1 MSTSR
6 EKKRPRQNV
15 GNESQAKRRRTTSL
29 LKLLQDHVEEKSRR
43 LGSAL
48 TLMLKVLPN
57 DDSANDAHEFIDARK
72 SFLELIVNDAPVSED
87 AEVFEIKLD
96 AVFPDEITSHVKPSE

>member
-1 MSTSR
+1 MSI

-15 GNESQAKRRRTTSL
+15 GNESQAKRRRTTSP
-29 LKLLQDHVEEKSRR
+29 LKFLQDDVKEKSRL

-48 TLMLKVLPN
+48 TSTSRLLPN
-57 DDSANDAHEFIDARK
+57 VDSTNDAHEFIDMIK
-72 SFLELIVNDAPVSED
+72 PSLELIVDDGLVFREM

-96 AVFPDEITSHVKPSE
+96 AVFPDEIASHVKPSE